1 MLCSPPSPAS
11 VVIVE
16 TVPKV
21 LLPSVP
27 VGTSSLS
34 FGHINTIAASLFVKD
49 VLFVWESSFI
59 VSGVLPVTSFPLPSC
74 LFLLLVLQ
82 RLALASI
89 LLFSS
94 RRCHQFDQV
103 SLDQHPLQV
112 QSFIL

>member
-21 LLPSVP
+21 LLSSVP

-59 VSGVLPVTSFPLPSC
+59 VSGVLPVTSFPLP
-74 LFLLLVLQ
+74 
-82 RLALASI
+82 I
-89 LLFSS
+89 GEN
-94 RRCHQFDQV
+94 
-103 SLDQHPLQV
+103 
-112 QSFIL
+112 SFIFASCSSAFGIGVDSVVFFSTLSSI